1 MAATSEDDRE
11 FEHKAK
17 MDKIAELIV
26 PAGPPPW
33 LRNLLS
39 DLSFKVWSDHSIETI
54 QPTRAELW
62 EHLLTVNQSSIG
74 LSKALQ
80 APFIS
85 AFLASHS
92 DVPFESK
99 QSEIIAF
106 LSLLTAASKKT
117 IDALQLLTHDGKIR
131 PGAGKPRLPGVMP
144 PRYACAAT
152 IAEVWRFFDGT
163 YPAPTNIRA
172 WDAAEQFWNS
182 WIVPA
187 KKLVNNPLAKWERY
201 FEAIMNPDL
210 KFIRKEVRRLLDIH
224 SFRHTRGF

>member
-1 MAATSEDDRE
+1 MAVMSERERE
-11 FEHKAK
+11 FAHKAK

-39 DLSFKVWSDHSIETI
+39 DLSFNVWSNHSIETI

-62 EHLLTVNQSSIG
+62 EHLLTVNQSAIG

-99 QSEIIAF
+99 QGEIVAF
-106 LSLLTAASKKT
+106 LSLFDCRLEEDNRRCAAS
-117 IDALQLLTHDGKIR
+117 
-131 PGAGKPRLPGVMP
+131 
-144 PRYACAAT
+144 
-152 IAEVWRFFDGT
+152 
-163 YPAPTNIRA
+163 
-172 WDAAEQFWNS
+172 
-182 WIVPA
+182 
-187 KKLVNNPLAKWERY
+187 
-201 FEAIMNPDL
+201 
-210 KFIRKEVRRLLDIH
+210 
-224 SFRHTRGF
+224 HTRRQN

>member
-1 MAATSEDDRE
+1 MAVTSNDRE

-17 MDKIAELIV
+17 MDEVAELIV

-33 LRNLLS
+33 LRDVLS

-62 EHLLTVNQSSIG
+62 EHLLTINQSSIG

-92 DVPFESK
+92 DIPFESK
-99 QSEIIAF
+99 QSEIVDF
-106 LSLLTAASKKT
+106 LSTLTAASKKT
-117 IDALQLLTHDGKIR
+117 LDALQLLAPDGKIR
-131 PGAGKPRLPGVMP
+131 PRAGRPRLPGVMQP
-144 PRYACAAT
+144 KYACAAM
-152 IAEVWRFFDGT
+152 IAEIWQFFDGT

-172 WDAAEQFWNS
+172 WKAAEQFWNS

-187 KKLVNNPLAKWERY
+187 KKLVNNPFAKWERY
-201 FEAIMNPDL
+201 FEAIMDPDL
-210 KFIRKEVRRLLDIH
+210 ESIRKEVRRLLDIH
-224 SFRHTRGF
+224 SFRHTRGC